1 MWQRNERDVPQFPL
15 VINLLLL
22 RVAMIVVRFSHQLKF
37 IMSLRR
43 NGHNILKPKKKRS
56 RCTATIIEDGCKQY
70 VPDFDRS
77 NPPGYLQC
85 IINDKFLVHHRCVL
99 YYKKLGIHEFVY
111 YIPPQEK
118 IASKWLIGGVE
129 RWSLFFS
136 IGYNGDDDNY
146 NMRFSMTGFPWVEVF
161 VCMYVCTTI

>member
-1 MWQRNERDVPQFPL
+1 
-15 VINLLLL
+15 
-22 RVAMIVVRFSHQLKF
+22 MIVVRFSHQLKF

-85 IINDKFLVHHRCVL
+85 IINDKFLVHHRFVW
-99 YYKKLGIHEFVY
+99 YYKISEAMKKYSPSISKL
-111 YIPPQEK
+111 
-118 IASKWLIGGVE
+118 SK
-129 RWSLFFS
+129 FFKN
-136 IGYNGDDDNY
+136 IYL
-146 NMRFSMTGFPWVEVF
+146 
-161 VCMYVCTTI
+161 